1 MTDTPPESSTTVPL
15 TIRRARLDALDLYEL
30 TEEEL
35 GTLERG
41 SPASLQ
47 LNFSLVFLTS
57 GLSFLVTLLTATFP
71 SERTFQVFVLSTIAF
86 TAVGVVLLGMWWR
99 NRGDVQ
105 RVVERIRGRLA
116 GAKGEVVAVPR
127 AGGGNAEG

>member
-1 MTDTPPESSTTVPL
+1 MTETPPESGSTVPL
-15 TIRRARLDALDLYEL
+15 TIRRARLDSLDLYEL
-30 TEEEL
+30 TDEEL

-71 SERTFQVFVLSTIAF
+71 SERTFQVFVLSTVSF
-86 TAVGVVLLGMWWR
+86 VAVGVVLFGLWWR

-105 RVVERIRGRLA
+105 RVIERIRGRL
-116 GAKGEVVAVPR
+116 GRAKAVEVALPR
-127 AGGGNAEG
+127 SADSRADR